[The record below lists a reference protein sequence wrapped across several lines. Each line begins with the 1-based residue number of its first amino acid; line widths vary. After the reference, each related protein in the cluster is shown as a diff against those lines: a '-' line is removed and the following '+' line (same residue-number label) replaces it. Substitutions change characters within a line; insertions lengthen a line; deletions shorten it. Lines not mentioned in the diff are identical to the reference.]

1 MLAQASGRPLLAA
14 AVERLHSHLHLFRL
28 SAVTGGSPATVLE
41 HGRILRA
48 VLRGSPERASQ
59 AMSEH
64 LTLSLQRRLGR
75 YGDTVKADALPPA
88 ATG

>member
-1 MLAQASGRPLLAA
+1 MLAA